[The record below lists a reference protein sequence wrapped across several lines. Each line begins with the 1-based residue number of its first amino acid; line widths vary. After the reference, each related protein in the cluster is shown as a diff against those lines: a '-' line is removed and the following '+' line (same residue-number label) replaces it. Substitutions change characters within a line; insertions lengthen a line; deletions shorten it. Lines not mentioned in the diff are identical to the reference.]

1 MPEVERVAAIYARV
15 STDEQ
20 ELQSQIAICQRY
32 AEINNIKLFKI
43 YSDVLS
49 GKEQSRPNFNA
60 MIEDMRCF
68 KFNTI
73 IVTKLDRIGRSLS
86 HLLSLFAE
94 FKLKGMNFIATSQNI
109 DTSTSAGQLQMQILG
124 AFAEFERNLISERT
138 KEALKYI
145 KRTKQL
151 KIRGR
156 DKAPRKKSGY
166 YARWAREKSIN
177 KHSTEQGGDKLP
189 EQPAQINKE

>member
-1 MPEVERVAAIYARV
+1 MSEAEGEIMPEVERVAAIYARV

-20 ELQSQIAICQRY
+20 ELASQIAICQRY

-49 GKEQSRPNFNA
+49 GKEQSRPNFNI

-73 IVTKLDRIGRSLS
+73 IVTKLDRIGSSLAN
-86 HLLSLFAE
+86 LFSLFNE
-94 FKLKGMNFIATSQNI
+94 FIIKGIKLDAINQNFYLGS
-109 DTSTSAGQLQMQILG
+109 DTVQMQSINALL
-124 AFAEFERNLISERT
+124 EFNKNLISERT
-138 KEALKYI
+138 KEALGFI

-156 DKAPRKKSGY
+156 DKKPRKRSGY
-166 YARWAREKSIN
+166 LARWAKV
-177 KHSTEQGGDKLP
+177 KGKLDVV
-189 EQPAQINKE
+189 